1 MEPIIESE
9 SEDESKYANDVYAPH
24 QYSPDPASQRVPER
38 AIRGGA
44 VFGKSV
50 GAALKTKSAV
60 VSVAANKTSA
70 GKATSTGLLMSPV
83 PLARRRVSASEVPL
97 VPMET
102 HEEEN
107 EEDIVDVCW
116 IFTAHFL
123 PNFALRSFIL
133 LTKQIQVCDHTSY

>member
-1 MEPIIESE
+1 MKFRFSFNSNSSSKLFYLKVMEPIIESE
-9 SEDESKYANDVYAPH
+9 SEDESKYANDVYAP
-24 QYSPDPASQRVPER
+24 PDPASQRVPER
-38 AIRGGA
+38 VVRGGA

-50 GAALKTKSAV
+50 GSALKTKSAV
-60 VSVAANKTSA
+60 VSANKTSA
-70 GKATSTGLLMSPV
+70 AKATSTGLMMSPV

-116 IFTAHFL
+116 IVTAHFL
-123 PNFALRSFIL
+123 PNFALLIN
-133 LTKQIQVCDHTSY
+133 